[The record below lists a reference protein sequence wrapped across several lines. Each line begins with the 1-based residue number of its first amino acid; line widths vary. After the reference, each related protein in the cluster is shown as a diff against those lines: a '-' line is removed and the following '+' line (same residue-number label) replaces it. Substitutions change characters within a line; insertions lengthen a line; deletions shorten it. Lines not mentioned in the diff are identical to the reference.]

1 MRCLFH
7 VVLVAGAGCL
17 GMSLYQQ
24 GWADEFEKAE
34 IDLEFRE
41 RQLELERMEAD
52 IAFQNQMR
60 ELELVERRVQ
70 IDHLRDPTPQAKGGG
85 AAILLLCMVVN
96 ILMAVWVYADNR
108 RRDAGYG
115 IWIVITLLVGF
126 FGALVYAIIRL
137 GDMNASQ
144 PAPTRSTAARK

>member
-1 MRCLFH
+1 MRYI
-7 VVLVAGAGCL
+7 VVIASAVCL
-17 GMSLYQQ
+17 GMGLCQR
-24 GWADEFEKAE
+24 GWADEYGEAD
-34 IDLEFRE
+34 IDLGVRE
-41 RQLELERMEAD
+41 RQLDLQRMEAEV
-52 IAFQNQMR
+52 AFQNQMR
-60 ELELVERRVQ
+60 ELELEERRVQ
-70 IDHLRDPTPQAKGGG
+70 IDHLRDSTPQAKGGG

-108 RRDAGYG
+108 RRDTGYG